1 MTSLPAA
8 EDEPI
13 ADLNAEL
20 SADDASVIY
29 GLRHQA
35 VVARR
40 VRGFSAVILVLM
52 LSAQAAD
59 EIPGATLPPLPL
71 GLVLAGLLLFV
82 NFVDP
87 TRDPQVPE
95 RVARQRRIVEMVLDS
110 SIVFIAILL
119 VGLNPASPLWALLL
133 FPLTQAALR
142 FDLNG
147 MAVCFAGILLAYAA
161 GEFWAAGRYQE
172 VPFGAATV
180 LQQIGVLLVLACT
193 AANHRHISSMFALL
207 LYKSGLETD
216 RSERRRDPG
225 EGFAVVYVD
234 IADNG
239 FLPEQVKVESLREIV
254 AKRISGSVRA
264 EDQVL
269 TSDANAFVVI
279 LEGLHELIDASVVGE
294 RILKR
299 LQKPFAI
306 SGQSV
311 DVDPRVSVAYAPN
324 GSNKPDDL
332 IEIAGREAF
341 RARRNGDETLV
352 ICGPGDQLASAA
364 V

>member
-1 MTSLPAA
+1 M
-8 EDEPI
+8 
-13 ADLNAEL
+13 
-20 SADDASVIY
+20 Y
-29 GLRHQA
+29 K
-35 VVARR
+35 
-40 VRGFSAVILVLM
+40 
-52 LSAQAAD
+52 
-59 EIPGATLPPLPL
+59 
-71 GLVLAGLLLFV
+71 
-82 NFVDP
+82 
-87 TRDPQVPE
+87 
-95 RVARQRRIVEMVLDS
+95 RQVLDS
-110 SIVFIAILL
+110 SIIFAAILL

-180 LQQIGVLLVLACT
+180 LQQIGILLVLACT

-207 LYKSGLETD
+207 LHKSGLETD

-234 IADNG
+234 IADDG
-239 FLPEQVKVESLREIV
+239 FLPEQVKVESLREVV

-311 DVDPRVSVAYAPN
+311 DVDPRVSVAYASN

-341 RARRNGDETLV
+341 RARRNGDESLV
-352 ICGPGDQLASAA
+352 ICGPGDELASAA